1 MKFLKTHTGAM
12 VVLAVVIVLSTLLG
26 SHRSLVQARAAVEA
40 QFAPIAGDLQDCVDI
55 TANLL
60 TVAGRYLDEGD
71 LADLTASR
79 EALAGSTGISDAYAA
94 YQRLL
99 GDAETVFLKLEDE
112 SLTERDADYDPGAG
126 GLPRRHPGHAHL
138 RPAGGDLPV
147 RGEEAMKK
155 LLTAVLLGAALLTGT
170 AGAVVEPTDAFYV
183 ADYADVLS
191 DETEQYIID
200 QNEALFEA
208 TGGQIVVVAVDFM
221 DGMDSADYAMAV
233 AENWG
238 GIGDAERNNGFL
250 LVYAV
255 GENKVWAMA
264 GAGIED
270 ALSASTIEG
279 WLEDDFYDGYDAG
292 EYDSATRAFFDDV
305 YGWYESYYATSSTGA
320 VSQPVPDYEY
330 LPQPENDHFYT
341 YTGSSLVGTLLSL
354 FLAPLIVVIIV
365 VAILA
370 DGWRYRRYHRRYMGP
385 GMPPPPY
392 VYRPF
397 IFGRPH
403 RPRPPRPPRGPRPP
417 MGGGFHSGGGFRGGG
432 AGRSGGGFSRGGGFG
447 GRSRGGGGFS
457 RGGGFRGGGAGRR

>member
-1 MKFLKTHTGAM
+1 
-12 VVLAVVIVLSTLLG
+12 
-26 SHRSLVQARAAVEA
+26 
-40 QFAPIAGDLQDCVDI
+40 
-55 TANLL
+55 
-60 TVAGRYLDEGD
+60 
-71 LADLTASR
+71 
-79 EALAGSTGISDAYAA
+79 
-94 YQRLL
+94 
-99 GDAETVFLKLEDE
+99 
-112 SLTERDADYDPGAG
+112 
-126 GLPRRHPGHAHL
+126 
-138 RPAGGDLPV
+138 
-147 RGEEAMKK
+147 MKK
-155 LLTAVLLGAALLTGT
+155 LLTAALLGAALLTGT

-191 DETEQYIID
+191 KETEQYIID
-200 QNEALFEA
+200 QNQALFEA

-221 DGMDSADYAMAV
+221 DGMDAADYAMAV

-305 YGWYESYYATSSTGA
+305 YGWYESYYATSSTGGA
-320 VSQPVPDYEY
+320 AQPGYEY

-341 YTGSSLVGTLLSL
+341 YTGSSLIGTLLSL

-392 VYRPF
+392 GYRPC

-403 RPRPPRPPRGPRPP
+403 PPPPRPSTRC
-417 MGGGFHSGGGFRGGG
+417 
-432 AGRSGGGFSRGGGFG
+432 
-447 GRSRGGGGFS
+447 
-457 RGGGFRGGGAGRR
+457 RRQR

>member
-1 MKFLKTHTGAM
+1 
-12 VVLAVVIVLSTLLG
+12 
-26 SHRSLVQARAAVEA
+26 
-40 QFAPIAGDLQDCVDI
+40 
-55 TANLL
+55 
-60 TVAGRYLDEGD
+60 
-71 LADLTASR
+71 
-79 EALAGSTGISDAYAA
+79 
-94 YQRLL
+94 
-99 GDAETVFLKLEDE
+99 
-112 SLTERDADYDPGAG
+112 
-126 GLPRRHPGHAHL
+126 
-138 RPAGGDLPV
+138 
-147 RGEEAMKK
+147 MKK

-392 VYRPF
+392 ARPEGPAPPWAAASTAAGASGAAERGAPAEASPGAAASAADPAGEVASPAAAGSAAAEPDAGKHSF
-397 IFGRPH
+397 IKQ
-403 RPRPPRPPRGPRPP
+403 GPGVPLQ
-417 MGGGFHSGGGFRGGG
+417 GLCHNSDTS
-432 AGRSGGGFSRGGGFG
+432 AG
-447 GRSRGGGGFS
+447 
-457 RGGGFRGGGAGRR
+457 

>member
-1 MKFLKTHTGAM
+1 
-12 VVLAVVIVLSTLLG
+12 
-26 SHRSLVQARAAVEA
+26 
-40 QFAPIAGDLQDCVDI
+40 
-55 TANLL
+55 
-60 TVAGRYLDEGD
+60 
-71 LADLTASR
+71 
-79 EALAGSTGISDAYAA
+79 
-94 YQRLL
+94 
-99 GDAETVFLKLEDE
+99 
-112 SLTERDADYDPGAG
+112 
-126 GLPRRHPGHAHL
+126 
-138 RPAGGDLPV
+138 
-147 RGEEAMKK
+147 MKK
-155 LLTAVLLGAALLTGT
+155 LLTAALLGAALLTGT

-191 DETEQYIID
+191 EETEQYIID
-200 QNEALFEA
+200 QNQALFEA

-305 YGWYESYYATSSTGA
+305 YGWYESYYATSSTGGA
-320 VSQPVPDYEY
+320 AQPGYEY

-341 YTGSSLVGTLLSL
+341 YTGSSLIGTLLSL

-370 DGWRYRRYHRRYMGP
+370 DGWRYRRYHRPRPMCTGPSASAGPTGP
-385 GMPPPPY
+385 GRPARPEGPVPPWAAASTAAGVSGAAERGAPAAASPAAAASAAD
-392 VYRPF
+392 PAGEAASPAAAGSAAAEPDAGKHSF
-397 IFGRPH
+397 IEQ
-403 RPRPPRPPRGPRPP
+403 GPGVPLQ
-417 MGGGFHSGGGFRGGG
+417 GLCHNSDTSGG
-432 AGRSGGGFSRGGGFG
+432 
-447 GRSRGGGGFS
+447 
-457 RGGGFRGGGAGRR
+457 